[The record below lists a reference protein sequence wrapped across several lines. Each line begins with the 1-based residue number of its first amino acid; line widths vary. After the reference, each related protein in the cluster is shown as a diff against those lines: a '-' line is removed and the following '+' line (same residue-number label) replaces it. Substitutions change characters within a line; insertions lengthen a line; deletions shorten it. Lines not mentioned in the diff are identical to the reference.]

1 MSLKDEI
8 LALGKELNEPKLY
21 AIASKIHIVEFTLTK
36 TQEELKTCREA
47 AQKAI
52 QAKIDSIPSN
62 AAGHK
67 NAVPEGLT
75 EQTA

>member
-1 MSLKDEI
+1 MSLKDEL
-8 LALGKELNEPKLY
+8 LAIGNELGDKRLY
-21 AIASKIHIVEFTLTK
+21 AIATQVHMVEFTLTK

-67 NAVPEGLT
+67 NAIPEGLT
-75 EQTA
+75 ETA